1 MMVVR
6 PQASV
11 QTQHAVARRLNGI
24 GLCTTQAKA
33 KEGCTPSEGN
43 DIGKWSADVGQLAG
57 LDESG
62 GQCLLLLGCC
72 LHLTH
77 LLTSCRGQAAF

>member
-1 MMVVR
+1 MMVLR
-6 PQASV
+6 PQASA
-11 QTQHAVARRLNGI
+11 QTQHAVAYNMNGF
-24 GLCTTQAKA
+24 GRSKMQ
-33 KEGCTPSEGN
+33 EGRAPSEGN
-43 DIGKWSADVGQLAG
+43 DIGKRSADVGQLARF
-57 LDESG
+57 DESG

>member
-1 MMVVR
+1 MHVL
-6 PQASV
+6 ASV
-11 QTQHAVARRLNGI
+11 RHKQVQKGSA
-24 GLCTTQAKA
+24 
-33 KEGCTPSEGN
+33 PSEGN

-57 LDESG
+57 FNESG
-62 GQCLLLLGCC
+62 GQCLLLFGCC